1 MQDDNTLM
9 QRVKEGDQ
17 QAFET
22 LVLRHREAALH
33 KARSLVKDAHLAEDV
48 VQECFADLYLH
59 RGAYR
64 PDFSFSTFLSALVR
78 HKSIDMLRKR
88 RRQPLPY
95 EELPEAPG
103 GETPES
109 LCIRREIYT
118 GLTHALFDLPEEQRE
133 MLLLFAIHGMD
144 YRQIAKALHK
154 SIPQVKVGL
163 HRIRK
168 KLIKAKED
176 WK

>member
-9 QRVKEGDQ
+9 QRVKNGDQ

-22 LVLRHREAALH
+22 LVLRHREGALH
-33 KARSLVKDAHLAEDV
+33 LASSLVKDAHLAEDV

-59 RGAYR
+59 RNAYR
-64 PDFSFSTFLSALVR
+64 PDFSFATFLGALVR
-78 HKSIDMLRKR
+78 HKSIDMLRRSKH
-88 RRQPLPY
+88 QPVPFDI
-95 EELPEAPG
+95 LPEEAG

-118 GLTHALFDLPEEQRE
+118 GLFQALNDLDEEQRE
-133 MLLLFAIHGMD
+133 MLLLFAVSGMD
-144 YRQIAKALHK
+144 YQQIAKTLHK
-154 SIPQVKVGL
+154 SIPQVKIGL

-168 KLIKAKED
+168 KLKKAKED

>member
-1 MQDDNTLM
+1 MQDDNALM
-9 QRVKEGDQ
+9 QRVKNGDQ

-22 LVLRHREAALH
+22 LVLRHREGALRQ
-33 KARSLVKDAHLAEDV
+33 ASSLVRDVHLAEDV

-59 RGAYR
+59 RNAYR
-64 PDFSFSTFLSALVR
+64 PDFSFVTFLSTLVR
-78 HKSIDMLRKR
+78 HKSIDMLRRSKH
-88 RRQPLPY
+88 QPVPFDI
-95 EELPEAPG
+95 LPEETG

-118 GLTHALFDLPEEQRE
+118 GIHQALNDLDEEQRE
-133 MLLLFAIHGMD
+133 MLLLFAVGGMD
-144 YRQIAKALHK
+144 YQQIAKALHK
-154 SIPQVKVGL
+154 SIPQVKIGL

-168 KLIKAKED
+168 KLKKAKED

>member
-1 MQDDNTLM
+1 MQDDNALM
-9 QRVKEGDQ
+9 QRVKDGDQ
-17 QAFET
+17 QAFEA
-22 LVLRHREAALH
+22 LVLRHREGALRL
-33 KARSLVKDAHLAEDV
+33 ASSLVKDAHLAEDV

-59 RGAYR
+59 RNAYR
-64 PDFSFSTFLSALVR
+64 PDFSFATFLNALVR
-78 HKSIDMLRKR
+78 HKSIDMLRR
-88 RRQPLPY
+88 RRHHPLPY
-95 EELPEAPG
+95 DGLPEAPG
-103 GETPES
+103 MDTPES

-118 GLTHALFDLPEEQRE
+118 DLYHALFDLPEEQRR

-144 YRQIAKALHK
+144 YQQIAKVLHK

-168 KLIKAKED
+168 KLKKAKED